1 MASYSFAFLPY
12 DYTRCHGAGCITRE
26 RCARFKQVE
35 KDKDVS
41 TPNRVSYTMTLID
54 RETDKCTMRMELL

>member
-12 DYTRCHGAGCITRE
+12 DYTRCYGAGCMTRE
-26 RCARFKQVE
+26 GCARFKQVE
-35 KDKDVS
+35 KDKEVD
-41 TPNRVSYTMTLID
+41 TPFMGSYTTTLID